1 MVEEVVRHQFAP
13 QRCECVEIQGVADE
27 MIHVVA
33 GVGAGVRAESSHLPG
48 GAVGLVVRP
57 EVMDVADVPRSEVH
71 HVVVDEI
78 HVPTRVG

>member
-1 MVEEVVRHQFAP
+1 
-13 QRCECVEIQGVADE
+13 

-33 GVGAGVRAESSHLPG
+33 WMGVGVRAEGRHLPCG
-48 GAVGLVVRP
+48 SVGLVVGP
-57 EVMDVADVPRSEVH
+57 EVVDVTDVPRGEVH